1 MCVSS
6 PKPAPP
12 PVAAQP
18 APVSYASQTP
28 QFDTEMAD
36 IDTAV
41 QAAQKKKMG
50 KGKLK
55 VAPKADPSLSVGGA
69 SAATTSGGSSG
80 VNVTS

>member
-18 APVSYASQTP
+18 APASYASQTP
-28 QFDTEMAD
+28 QFDTELAD
-36 IDTAV
+36 VDTAA
-41 QAAQKKKMG
+41 QLAAKKKMG

-55 VAPKADPSLSVGGA
+55 VAPKADPSLSIAGGSA
-69 SAATTSGGSSG
+69 SAGGGSSG
-80 VNVTS
+80 VNVAS